1 MVHGDAPVTELFAED
16 LNQRGIP
23 AHDLCTRRST
33 TWLRTGCW
41 PRAVVLEGK
50 RTTGGA
56 SAPSAAYV
64 RLVDVTKQLQDMVG
78 RSRGRANKDLGRLAD
93 QLKAIM
99 ENGMLDLPPGRRE
112 ERI

>member
-1 MVHGDAPVTELFAED
+1 MVDA
-16 LNQRGIP
+16 
-23 AHDLCTRRST
+23 LCRST
-33 TWLRTGCW
+33 GSILSCGLTTVIGFLALVRMQFQIG
-41 PRAVVLEGK
+41 PDLGLALAKGVVLEGK

-99 ENGMLDLPPGRRE
+99 EKWDA
-112 ERI
+112 

>member
-1 MVHGDAPVTELFAED
+1 MAEAIH
-16 LNQRGIP
+16 LTFTSILGSSLTTI
-23 AHDLCTRRST
+23 AGFLALCFMQLTLGRDIG
-33 TWLRTGCW
+33 LVMAKG
-41 PRAVVLEGK
+41 VVLESK

-99 ENGMLDLPPGRRE
+99 EKWDA
-112 ERI
+112 

>member
-1 MVHGDAPVTELFAED
+1 MEHGVPAMAIGVVSLDLSQDPVSYTHLD
-16 LNQRGIP
+16 VYKRQ
-23 AHDLCTRRST
+23 
-33 TWLRTGCW
+33 
-41 PRAVVLEGK
+41 VLESK

-99 ENGMLDLPPGRRE
+99 EKWDA
-112 ERI
+112 